1 MERERENVIEL
12 NDRPV
17 IPLGRPTIHSAVA
30 LVFIGRV
37 WGEEQEGSHKWE
49 SGNNNNNCLL
59 ACGHHCSALSV
70 SILSFPQSVH
80 LSLRRRNTQ
89 EGRTKSEMII
99 TVSVPEM
106 CVCAQEDSV
115 ISPGN
120 GTAVTEADTT
130 TTTTAV
136 RFRDGNDGGGG
147 GGSTIR

>member
-30 LVFIGRV
+30 LVFEDVLFIGRV

-59 ACGHHCSALSV
+59 ACGHHCSVLSV

-106 CVCAQEDSV
+106 CVC
-115 ISPGN
+115 PGGQCN
-120 GTAVTEADTT
+120 WPWQWDCSHRG
-130 TTTTAV
+130 
-136 RFRDGNDGGGG
+136 RHYHHHR
-147 GGSTIR
+147 SQIQRWQ